1 MSLEFREC
9 NISQIARKDQ
19 FMLVVTI
26 ELFHFSVDN
35 GHLRAAKNTV
45 EAITE
50 IFFDLFFI

>member
-1 MSLEFREC
+1 
-9 NISQIARKDQ
+9 
-19 FMLVVTI
+19 MLVVTI
-26 ELFHFSVDN
+26 ELFHFYVDN